1 MLQGT
6 ADLIYVGIRTFSK
19 PVPGVVS
26 RAGVIAI
33 KPCERWC
40 RVGGTMRSMKMA
52 ALAVA
57 MTLMFSGLAL
67 ARDHDQYKD
76 KHDRWENHGD
86 RDRHHDRDRD
96 HNNWGNW
103 GHNRDRDH
111 DRWER
116 DHRRNDGYYGGG
128 QIYNRY

>member
-1 MLQGT
+1 MLHGT
-6 ADLIYVGIRTFSK
+6 AELIFFGIRTSSR

-33 KPCERWC
+33 KPCERWH
-40 RVGGTMRSMKMA
+40 RVGGTMRSMRMV

-76 KHDRWENHGD
+76 KHDRWDKHGD

-96 HNNWGNW
+96 RDHDRNRDHNNWGNR

-111 DRWER
+111 DRWAR
-116 DHRRNDGYYGGG
+116 
-128 QIYNRY
+128 